1 VFNDV
6 LILNYGDILL
16 VNPSLMTSFLTFSD
30 KFTEVPL
37 NEDTVNHYIHHRH
50 TGEKP
55 TYDGPVHF
63 LKKCF
68 AYPEVLSELI
78 NNINSENHIHPE
90 FREAVYFSLLSIF
103 NTNPALINFLSS
115 GIPTFSGK
123 VRNIL
128 LSDIS
133 RQWKLRDI
141 SEYVYMSESLIKKK
155 LLSENTCFSKILLE
169 VRMFSARNLLEQKYS
184 VKHVAEKCG
193 YSSTSYFVYLFRQH
207 FNITPRQ
214 FTMKCSSGKT
224 DSLHPV

>member
-1 VFNDV
+1 M

-50 TGEKP
+50 TGKKT

-78 NNINSENHIHPE
+78 NNINYENHIHPE
-90 FREAVYFSLLSIF
+90 FREAVCFSLLSIF
-103 NTNPALINFLSS
+103 NTRPALINFLSS
-115 GIPTFSGK
+115 GPSCFSGK

-128 LSDIS
+128 LSGIS

-141 SEYVYMSESLIKKK
+141 SGVPLNQPVYPVLPFNCLFLSLAPP
-155 LLSENTCFSKILLE
+155 TCIIS
-169 VRMFSARNLLEQKYS
+169 
-184 VKHVAEKCG
+184 
-193 YSSTSYFVYLFRQH
+193 
-207 FNITPRQ
+207 
-214 FTMKCSSGKT
+214 
-224 DSLHPV
+224 